1 MKKLAVLMN
10 GHFCDRINPGRGSK
24 RRMRVASPF
33 ARERGRVRAGS
44 QWYYARSLNPS
55 PRSSPLAQGKRRN
68 VATQRVLFLLILFI
82 ACAIGTRSAGQIA
95 ASPGGSPAPAKKAEK
110 PAKEK
115 AKNKEKKKEDK
126 SSGANLFGPGTAG
139 QQSNEPTT
147 TEIYSDEAFFDSTK
161 NMGIFSGRVK
171 VVDPRF
177 NLQSDKLTV
186 FITKGQSQSLEKA
199 IAEGNVGLIRD
210 RPDANGGPPTRAV
223 GRADKATYIAATGDV
238 ELAGTPRVQ
247 EGPNMHVA
255 TSPDT
260 VMVISQNSQLRTH
273 GPSRT
278 EIVQQPNDEKKGQ
291 ASPSQT
297 PAAQASPASPAP
309 SLPKP

>member
-1 MKKLAVLMN
+1 MKRLTVLVL
-10 GHFCDRINPGRGSK
+10 FVLCVITARLPGQT
-24 RRMRVASPF
+24 ASAP
-33 ARERGRVRAGS
+33 AGS
-44 QWYYARSLNPS
+44 PS
-55 PRSSPLAQGKRRN
+55 S
-68 VATQRVLFLLILFI
+68 T
-82 ACAIGTRSAGQIA
+82 
-95 ASPGGSPAPAKKAEK
+95 KAEK
-110 PAKEK
+110 PPKAK
-115 AKNKEKKKEDK
+115 AKNKDKKKDDK
-126 SSGANLFGPGTAG
+126 PSGTNLLGVGAAG
-139 QQSNEPTT
+139 QQSNGPTT

-161 NMGIFSGRVK
+161 NMGIFTGRVK

-186 FITKGQSQSLEKA
+186 LITKGENQSLEKA

-210 RPDANGGPPTRAV
+210 RPAANGGPPTRAV
-223 GRADKATYIAATGDV
+223 GRSDKATYTAAIGDV
-238 ELAGTPRVQ
+238 ELMGTPRVQ

-278 EIVQQPNDEKKGQ
+278 QIVQQPDEEKKGQ
-291 ASPSQT
+291 ANPSQT
-297 PAAQASPASPAP
+297 PAAQPSPAP